1 MAREALNKFLAR
13 GASLLWAIRGVAN
26 PRHSPSYGCGLRLA
40 AHPKPGRATSREL
53 IQRFPRHL
61 KSWRDLW
68 QHRTRSLLVVLAVA
82 LGLTAAGTVL
92 NAWAL
97 VENATGLGYRASRPV
112 SATLVL
118 DRADAQ
124 ALVLARSQPDIAAA
138 RLRRSVMASAQAGG
152 PARNAVVVALDDF
165 DNADI
170 ARLRAESPAWPPSDA
185 GLWIERSSLDF
196 AGAAV
201 GEPVSLRLAG
211 AETRSVDIRGL
222 VRDVSLAPG
231 WMENLVYLYGSEAT
245 LTRLGAPAG
254 FDELQVRVRD
264 ERATRADVRR
274 IAAALQARLTSAGY
288 AVKNIDVPEPGQHIH
303 AAQMDSLLMTQGA
316 FGVMALVACGF
327 LVVNLVAAML
337 AGQTREIAVM
347 KVLGGSPRQIGSM
360 VLAQAGMLGLLACV
374 IALPAALWLGRV
386 YGGLKAELLNFPLD
400 GIATP
405 AWAVALQLAVG
416 LALPVAAA
424 ALPVR
429 AALRRPVGEALRDI
443 GITREGQALS
453 LQRGA
458 LAARLVPWLGGW
470 ARPLLLSVGN
480 AFRRHQRMLLTVLA
494 LASGGAVYLGAA
506 NLRSAVRGSVDE
518 LFCAQGYQLQMRVAA
533 TSAARLEALAGEVP
547 GIAAA
552 EAWRGLR
559 TQLGSE
565 PLTLL
570 GVPARGRLLTP
581 RLIEGRW
588 LAEGGANELVVT
600 RLLQRQ
606 QPALAV
612 GSTHRIAERDW
623 TVVGLVDSGPQALAY
638 TSRATLDALA
648 GNDLATSLALKLD
661 SPGLPVALLD
671 AARALREALGEA
683 GIAVAGSQSQA
694 ENRRV
699 IEDHLL
705 MVVDFLG
712 GMGLV
717 MIAVGAM
724 GLASTMGLAVLER
737 RREIGVLRAIGARNG
752 AVLALV
758 QVEGLTLVAL
768 AWGVSLP
775 LALPISALL
784 EAAFGRI
791 MFSVPW
797 RLVPSAGVA
806 FGWLGLMA
814 LISLV
819 ACALPARRALR
830 IPAAQAL
837 AYN

>member
-1 MAREALNKFLAR
+1 MTR
-13 GASLLWAIRGVAN
+13 
-26 PRHSPSYGCGLRLA
+26 
-40 AHPKPGRATSREL
+40 SR
-53 IQRFPRHL
+53 
-61 KSWRDLW
+61 KTWRDLW

-97 VENATGLGYRASRPV
+97 VERATDDGYRASQPV

-118 DRADAQ
+118 DRADAR
-124 ALVLARSQPDIAAA
+124 ALALAKARPDIAAA
-138 RLRRSVMASAQAGG
+138 RLRRSTMAAVQANGRS
-152 PARNAVVVALDDF
+152 RNAVVIALDDF
-165 DNADI
+165 QRADI
-170 ARLRAESPAWPPSDA
+170 ARLRAESGAWPPGDD
-185 GLWIERSSLDF
+185 GLWMERSSLDF
-196 AGAAV
+196 SGANV
-201 GEPVSLRLAG
+201 GEAVSLRLAG
-211 AETRSVDIRGL
+211 AETASVDIQGL
-222 VRDVSLAPG
+222 VRDVSQAPG
-231 WMENLVYLYGSEAT
+231 WMENLVYLYGSGAT
-245 LTRLGAPAG
+245 LTRLGAPPG
-254 FDELQVRVRD
+254 FNELQVRVRD
-264 ERATRADVRR
+264 ERATRVEVRA
-274 IAAALQARLTSAGY
+274 IVDALKAELTSAGY
-288 AVKNIDVPEPGQHIH
+288 TIKGVDVPEPGQHIH

-316 FGVMALVACGF
+316 FGVLALLACGF

-347 KVLGGSPRQIGSM
+347 KVLGGSPTQIGAM
-360 VLAQAGMLGLLACV
+360 VLAQAGALGLLASA
-374 IALPAALWLGRV
+374 IAIPAALWLGRI

-405 AWAVALQLAVG
+405 AWAVALQLGVG
-416 LALPVAAA
+416 LALPLAAA

-429 AALRRPVGEALRDI
+429 TALRRPVGEALRDI
-443 GITREGQALS
+443 GITREGQALG

-458 LAARLVPWLGGW
+458 FAARLVPLLGGW

-480 AFRRHQRMLLTVLA
+480 AFRRRQRMLLTVLA

-506 NLRSAVRGSVDE
+506 NLRSAVRGSVDD
-518 LFCAQGYQLQMRVAA
+518 LFDAQRYQLQVRVAA
-533 TSAARLEALAGEVP
+533 PSPAARLEALALEGP

-559 TQLGSE
+559 TSLGTE

-570 GVPARGRLLTP
+570 GVPSTGRLLAP
-581 RLIEGRW
+581 RMVQGRW
-588 LAEGGANELVVT
+588 LGEGAVQELVVS

-606 QPALAV
+606 QPALVV
-612 GSTHRIAERDW
+612 GSKHRIVDRDW
-623 TVVGLVDSGPQALAY
+623 TIVGLVEAGPQALAY

-648 GNDLATSLALKLD
+648 GNELATSLVLRLERPD
-661 SPGLPVALLD
+661 SPVALLD
-671 AARALREALGEA
+671 AVRQLRESFTEA
-683 GIAVAGSQSQA
+683 GIGVAASQSQA

-712 GMGLV
+712 AMGLV

-752 AVLALV
+752 AILAMV
-758 QVEGLTLVAL
+758 QVEGLTLVGL
-768 AWGVSLP
+768 AWLTSLP

-784 EAAFGRI
+784 EVAFGRI
-791 MFSVPW
+791 MFAVPW
-797 RLVPSAGVA
+797 RLVPSAATA

-814 LISLV
+814 VISLL

-830 IPAAQAL
+830 IPAVQAL
-837 AYN
+837 SYN

>member
-1 MAREALNKFLAR
+1 M
-13 GASLLWAIRGVAN
+13 
-26 PRHSPSYGCGLRLA
+26 LR
-40 AHPKPGRATSREL
+40 
-53 IQRFPRHL
+53 FL

-68 QHRTRSLLVVLAVA
+68 QHRARSLLVVLAVA
-82 LGLTAAGTVL
+82 LGLTAAGTIL

-97 VENATGLGYRASRPV
+97 VERATDQGYRTSLPV

-124 ALVLARSQPDIAAA
+124 ALAIAQAQPDIAAA
-138 RLRRSVMASAQAGG
+138 RLRRNVMAAVQANGR
-152 PARNAVVVALDDF
+152 ARNAVVVALDDF
-165 DNADI
+165 QRADI
-170 ARLRAESPAWPPSDA
+170 ARLQSDA
-185 GLWIERSSLDF
+185 PPGPPADGSLWIERSSLDF
-196 AGAAV
+196 SGASV
-201 GEPVSLRLAG
+201 GEPISLRLAG
-211 AETRSVDIRGL
+211 AETQPVDITGL

-231 WMENLVYLYGSEAT
+231 WMENLVYLYATEPT

-254 FDELQVRVRD
+254 FNELQLRVRD
-264 ERATRADVRR
+264 EHATRAAVRGVVD
-274 IAAALQARLTSAGY
+274 ALKARLTAAGY
-288 AVKNIDVPEPGQHIH
+288 TVRSVDVPEPGQHIH

-316 FGVMALVACGF
+316 FGLLALLACAF

-337 AGQTREIAVM
+337 AGQTREMAVM
-347 KVLGGSPRQIGSM
+347 KVLGGSPAQIGTM
-360 VLAQAGMLGLLACV
+360 VLAQAGALGLLASL
-374 IALPAALWLGRV
+374 IALPAALWLGRA

-405 AWAVALQLAVG
+405 AWSVALQLAVG
-416 LALPVAAA
+416 IALPLAAA

-429 AALRRPVGEALRDI
+429 LALRRPVGEALRDI
-443 GITREGQALS
+443 GITRGGQALS
-453 LQRGA
+453 VRRGA
-458 LAARLVPWLGGW
+458 LAARLVPYLGGW

-480 AFRRHQRMLLTVLA
+480 AFRRRQRMLLTVLA

-506 NLRSAVRGSVDE
+506 NLRSAVRGSVDD
-518 LFCAQGYQLQMRVAA
+518 LFVAQRYQLQVRVAA
-533 TSAARLEALAGEVP
+533 PVAFSRLEALAADVP
-547 GIAAA
+547 GVASA

-559 TQLGSE
+559 TSLGSE

-570 GVPARGRLLTP
+570 GLPPTSQMLTP
-581 RLIEGRW
+581 RLLEGRW
-588 LAEGGANELVVT
+588 LRNDGELVVS
-600 RLLQRQ
+600 RLLSKQ
-606 QPALAV
+606 QPALSV
-612 GSTHRIAERDW
+612 GSTHRMADRDW

-638 TSRATLDALA
+638 TSRATLDTLA
-648 GNDLATSLALKLD
+648 GNDLATSLVLRLESPD
-661 SPGLPVALLD
+661 SPIALLD
-671 AARALREALGEA
+671 AVQHLREALAEA
-683 GIAVAGSQSQA
+683 GTGIASSQSQA

-699 IEDHLL
+699 VEDHLL

-712 GMGLV
+712 AMGLV

-737 RREIGVLRAIGARNG
+737 QREIGVLRAIGARDG
-752 AVLALV
+752 AILGLI
-758 QVEGLTLVAL
+758 QIEGLTIVVL
-768 AWGVSLP
+768 AWLTSLP
-775 LALPISALL
+775 LSLPISALL

-814 LISLV
+814 LISLL

>member
-1 MAREALNKFLAR
+1 MLDAR
-13 GASLLWAIRGVAN
+13 
-26 PRHSPSYGCGLRLA
+26 
-40 AHPKPGRATSREL
+40 SR
-53 IQRFPRHL
+53 
-61 KSWRDLW
+61 KTWRDLW
-68 QHRTRSLLVVLAVA
+68 QHRARSGLVVLAVA
-82 LGLTAAGTVL
+82 LGLTAAGTIL

-97 VENATGLGYRASRPV
+97 VERATDLGYRASQPV
-112 SATLVL
+112 SATLLL
-118 DRADAQ
+118 DRADARALALAQ
-124 ALVLARSQPDIAAA
+124 ALPDIAAA
-138 RLRRSVMASAQAGG
+138 RLRRSVMAAVQANGR
-152 PARNAVVVALDDF
+152 ARNAVVVAFDDF
-165 DNADI
+165 QRIDI
-170 ARLRAESPAWPPSDA
+170 GRLQPAASPTDG
-185 GLWIERSSLDF
+185 GLWMERSSLDF
-196 AGAAV
+196 SGAGV

-211 AETRSVDIRGL
+211 GETQSLAIQGL
-222 VRDVSLAPG
+222 VRDVSQAPG

-245 LTRLGAPAG
+245 LTGLGAPAG
-254 FDELQVRVRD
+254 FNELQVRVRD
-264 ERATRADVRR
+264 EHATRADVRR
-274 IAAALQARLTSAGY
+274 IAEALKATLSSAGY
-288 AVKNIDVPEPGQHIH
+288 RVNGVDVPEPGQHIH

-316 FGVMALVACGF
+316 FGLLALLACGF

-347 KVLGGSPRQIGSM
+347 KVLGGSPGQIGAM
-360 VLAQAGMLGLLACV
+360 VLAQAGALGLLASA
-374 IALPAALWLGRV
+374 IAVPAALWLGRV
-386 YGGLKAELLNFPLD
+386 YGGLKAELLNFPLA

-416 LALPVAAA
+416 VALPLAAA

-443 GITREGQALS
+443 GITRDGQALS

-458 LAARLVPWLGGW
+458 LAARLVPHLGGW

-480 AFRRHQRMLLTVLA
+480 AFRRRQRMLLTVLA

-506 NLRSAVRGSVDE
+506 NLRSAVQGSVDD
-518 LFCAQGYQLQMRVAA
+518 LFNAQRYQVQLRVGAPTPA
-533 TSAARLEALAGEVP
+533 PRLEALAANVP
-547 GIAAA
+547 GVAAA
-552 EAWRGLR
+552 EAWRSMRATGLA
-559 TQLGSE
+559 E
-565 PLTLL
+565 PVTLL
-570 GVPARGRLLTP
+570 GLPAGSRLLTP
-581 RLIEGRW
+581 RLLDGRW
-588 LAEGGANELVVT
+588 LAEGDARELVVS
-600 RLLQRQ
+600 RLLQKQ
-606 QPALAV
+606 QPALTV
-612 GSTHRIAERDW
+612 GSTHRLAGQDW

-648 GNDLATSLALKLD
+648 GNDLATSLVLRLATPS
-661 SPGLPVALLD
+661 SPIALLD
-671 AARALREALGEA
+671 AVQQLREVLAEA
-683 GIAVAGSQSQA
+683 GITVAASQSQA

-699 IEDHLL
+699 VEDHLL

-712 GMGLV
+712 AMGLV

-737 RREIGVLRAIGARNG
+737 QREIGVLRAIGARDG
-752 AVLALV
+752 AILAV
-758 QVEGLTLVAL
+758 IQVEGLTLVMLSWL
-768 AWGVSLP
+768 ASLP
-775 LALPISALL
+775 LSLPISALL

-797 RLVPSAGVA
+797 RLVPSAGAA

>member
-1 MAREALNKFLAR
+1 MLRALK
-13 GASLLWAIRGVAN
+13 
-26 PRHSPSYGCGLRLA
+26 
-40 AHPKPGRATSREL
+40 T
-53 IQRFPRHL
+53 
-61 KSWRDLW
+61 WRDLW
-68 QHRTRSLLVVLAVA
+68 QHRARSVLVVLAVA
-82 LGLTAAGTVL
+82 LGLMAAGTIL

-97 VENATGLGYRASRPV
+97 VERATDLGYRTSLPV

-118 DRADAQ
+118 DRADAH
-124 ALVLARSQPDIAAA
+124 ALTIAKAQPDIAAA
-138 RLRRSVMASAQAGG
+138 RLRRSVMAAVQANGRS
-152 PARNAVVVALDDF
+152 RNAVVMALDDF
-165 DNADI
+165 QRADI
-170 ARLRAESPAWPPSDA
+170 GRLQLDTSPLED

-196 AGAAV
+196 SGASV
-201 GEPVSLRLAG
+201 GEPVSLKLAG
-211 AETRSVDIRGL
+211 GQTQSVDLRGL
-222 VRDVSLAPG
+222 VRDVSQAPG
-231 WMENLVYLYGSEAT
+231 WMENLVYLYGSEAA
-245 LTRLGAPAG
+245 LTRLGAPPG
-254 FDELQVRVRD
+254 FNELQVRVRD
-264 ERATRADVRR
+264 EHPTRAEVRR
-274 IAAALQARLTSAGY
+274 SVDALKDKLSAAGY
-288 AVKNIDVPEPGQHIH
+288 TVRNVDVPEPGQHIH

-316 FGVMALVACGF
+316 FGLLALLACGF
-327 LVVNLVAAML
+327 LVVNLVSAML

-347 KVLGGSPRQIGSM
+347 KVLGGSPRQIGAM
-360 VLAQAGMLGLLACV
+360 VLAQAGALGLLASA
-374 IALPAALWLGRV
+374 IALPAALWLGRL

-405 AWAVALQLAVG
+405 VWAVALQLAVG
-416 LALPVAAA
+416 LALPLAAA

-429 AALRRPVGEALRDI
+429 AALSRPVGEALRDI

-458 LAARLVPWLGGW
+458 FAARLVPLLGGW

-480 AFRRHQRMLLTVLA
+480 AFRRRQRMLLTVLA
-494 LASGGAVYLGAA
+494 LAIGGAVYLGAA
-506 NLRSAVRGSVDE
+506 NLRSAVRGSVDD
-518 LFCAQGYQLQMRVAA
+518 LFVAQRYQVQIRVGAPTPAA
-533 TSAARLEALAGEVP
+533 KLEALAADVP
-547 GIAAA
+547 GVAAA

-570 GVPARGRLLTP
+570 GVSGRLLSP

-588 LAEGGANELVVT
+588 FGVDGELVVS

-606 QPALAV
+606 QPALTV
-612 GSTHRIAERDW
+612 GSKHRIADHDW
-623 TVVGLVDSGPQALAY
+623 TIVGLVDAGPQAMAY
-638 TSRATLDALA
+638 TSRATLDVLA
-648 GNDLATSLALKLD
+648 GNDLATSLVLRLD
-661 SPGLPVALLD
+661 RPGSPIALLD
-671 AARALREALGEA
+671 AVQQLREAFSEA
-683 GIAVAGSQSQA
+683 GIAIAASQSQA

-699 IEDHLL
+699 VEDHLL

-712 GMGLV
+712 AMGIV

-752 AVLALV
+752 AILALI

-768 AWGVSLP
+768 AWLASLP
-775 LALPISALL
+775 LALPLSALL

-797 RLVPSAGVA
+797 RLVPSVA
-806 FGWLGLMA
+806 TALGWLGLMA
-814 LISLV
+814 LISLI

>member
-1 MAREALNKFLAR
+1 M
-13 GASLLWAIRGVAN
+13 
-26 PRHSPSYGCGLRLA
+26 LRA
-40 AHPKPGRATSREL
+40 
-53 IQRFPRHL
+53 L

-68 QHRTRSLLVVLAVA
+68 QHRARSLLVVLAVA
-82 LGLTAAGTVL
+82 LGLTAAGTIL
-92 NAWAL
+92 NAWTL
-97 VENATGLGYRASRPV
+97 VERATDQGYSASLPV

-124 ALVLARSQPDIAAA
+124 ALALAKAQPQVAAA
-138 RLRRSVMASAQAGG
+138 RLRRSVMAAVQANGRS
-152 PARNAVVVALDDF
+152 RNAVVIAFDDF
-165 DNADI
+165 QRADI
-170 ARLRAESPAWPPSDA
+170 GRLQLDTPPMDG

-196 AGAAV
+196 SGASV
-201 GEPVSLRLAG
+201 GEPVSLRAAG
-211 AETRSVDIRGL
+211 AETVPVDIRGL
-222 VRDVSLAPG
+222 VRDVSQAPG
-231 WMENLVYLYGSEAT
+231 WMENLVYLYGTAAT

-254 FDELQVRVRD
+254 FNELQFRMRD
-264 ERATRADVRR
+264 EHATRTDVR
-274 IAAALQARLTSAGY
+274 AVVDSLKAALIAGGY
-288 AVKNIDVPEPGQHIH
+288 VVKSVDVPEPGQHIH

-316 FGVMALVACGF
+316 FGLLALLACGF

-347 KVLGGSPRQIGSM
+347 KVLGGSPGQIGAM
-360 VLAQAGMLGLLACV
+360 VLAQAGALGLLASA
-374 IALPAALWLGRV
+374 IALPLALWLGRL

-405 AWAVALQLAVG
+405 AWGVTMQLAVG
-416 LALPVAAA
+416 LALPLAAA

-429 AALRRPVGEALRDI
+429 TALRRPVGEALRDI
-443 GITREGQALS
+443 GITREGRPLS

-458 LAARLVPWLGGW
+458 LAARLVPLLGGW

-480 AFRRHQRMLLTVLA
+480 AFRRRQRMLLTVLA

-506 NLRSAVRGSVDE
+506 NLRSAVRGSVDD
-518 LFCAQGYQLQMRVAA
+518 LFDAQRFQLQVRVATPSPA
-533 TSAARLEALAGEVP
+533 TKLEALAQQVP
-547 GIAAA
+547 GVAAA

-559 TQLGSE
+559 TSLGAE

-570 GVPARGRLLTP
+570 GVPPSGRLLAP
-581 RLIEGRW
+581 RLLEGRW
-588 LAEGGANELVVT
+588 LAGDGELVVS

-606 QPALAV
+606 QPALTV
-612 GSTHRIAERDW
+612 GSHQRIAERDW
-623 TVVGLVDSGPQALAY
+623 TVVGLVDAGPQALAY

-648 GNDLATSLALKLD
+648 GNELATSLVLKLD
-661 SPGLPVALLD
+661 RPASPVALLD
-671 AARALREALGEA
+671 AVQQLRASLTEA
-683 GIAVAGSQSQA
+683 GIGVAASQSQA
-694 ENRRV
+694 DNRRV
-699 IEDHLL
+699 VEDHLL

-712 GMGLV
+712 AMGLV

-737 RREIGVLRAIGARNG
+737 RREIGVLRAIGARDG
-752 AVLALV
+752 AILAMV
-758 QVEGLTLVAL
+758 QVEGLTLVVL
-768 AWGVSLP
+768 AWLTSLP

-784 EAAFGRI
+784 EVAFGRI

-797 RLVPSAGVA
+797 RLLPSPATA

-814 LISLV
+814 LISLI

-837 AYN
+837 AYA

>member
-1 MAREALNKFLAR
+1 M
-13 GASLLWAIRGVAN
+13 
-26 PRHSPSYGCGLRLA
+26 LRA
-40 AHPKPGRATSREL
+40 
-53 IQRFPRHL
+53 L

-68 QHRTRSLLVVLAVA
+68 QHRARSVLVVLAVA
-82 LGLTAAGTVL
+82 LGLMAAGTIL

-97 VENATGLGYRASRPV
+97 VERATDLGYRASLPV

-118 DRADAQ
+118 DRADARALAIAQ
-124 ALVLARSQPDIAAA
+124 AQPDVAAA
-138 RLRRSVMASAQAGG
+138 RLRRSVMAAVLANGRG
-152 PARNAVVVALDDF
+152 RNAIVVSLDDYQR
-165 DNADI
+165 NDI
-170 ARLRAESPAWPPSDA
+170 ARLRAESSVWPPADE

-196 AGAAV
+196 SGASV
-201 GEPVSLRLAG
+201 GEPVSVKLAG
-211 AETRSVDIRGL
+211 AETQSVDIRGL
-222 VRDVSLAPG
+222 VRDVSQAPS
-231 WMENLVYLYGSEAT
+231 WMENLVYLYASEAT
-245 LTRLGAPAG
+245 LTRLGAPPG
-254 FDELQVRVRD
+254 FNELQVRMRD
-264 ERATRADVRR
+264 EHPTRAEVRR
-274 IAAALQARLTSAGY
+274 GADALKNKLVAAGY
-288 AVKNIDVPEPGQHIH
+288 TVKGVDVPEPGQHIH

-316 FGVMALVACGF
+316 FGVLALLACGF
-327 LVVNLVAAML
+327 LVVNLVSAML
-337 AGQTREIAVM
+337 AGQAREIAVM
-347 KVLGGSPRQIGSM
+347 KVLGGSPRQIAAM
-360 VLAQAGMLGLLACV
+360 VLAQAGALGLLASL
-374 IALPAALWLGRV
+374 IAVPLALWLGRI

-416 LALPVAAA
+416 LALPLAAA

-429 AALRRPVGEALRDI
+429 AALRRSVGETLRDI

-458 LAARLVPWLGGW
+458 LATRLVPLLGGW

-480 AFRRHQRMLLTVLA
+480 AFRRRQRMLLTVLA
-494 LASGGAVYLGAA
+494 LAAGGAVYLGAA
-506 NLRSAVRGSVDE
+506 NLRSAVRGSVDD
-518 LFCAQGYQLQMRVAA
+518 LFSAQHYQVQVRVGTPQPAA
-533 TSAARLEALAGEVP
+533 KLEALAREVP
-547 GIAAA
+547 GVAGA

-559 TQLGSE
+559 TALGSE

-570 GVPARGRLLTP
+570 GVPAAGQLLQP

-588 LAEGGANELVVT
+588 LADGTAHELVVS

-606 QPALAV
+606 QAALTV
-612 GSTHRIAERDW
+612 GSQHRIAEQDW
-623 TVVGLVDSGPQALAY
+623 TVVGLVDAGPQAIAY
-638 TSRATLDALA
+638 TSRAALDALA
-648 GNDLATSLALKLD
+648 GNDLATSVVLRLDRPD
-661 SPGLPVALLD
+661 SPIALLE
-671 AARALREALGEA
+671 AVRQLREVFTEA
-683 GIAVAGSQSQA
+683 GIAIAASQSQT

-699 IEDHLL
+699 VEDHLL

-712 GMGLV
+712 AMGIV

-737 RREIGVLRAIGARNG
+737 RREIGVLRAIGARDG
-752 AVLALV
+752 AILAMV

-768 AWGVSLP
+768 AWLASLP
-775 LALPISALL
+775 LALPLSALL
-784 EAAFGRI
+784 EVAFGRI

-797 RLVPSAGVA
+797 RLVPSAATA

-814 LISLV
+814 LISLL

>member
-1 MAREALNKFLAR
+1 MCDMHDRR
-13 GASLLWAIRGVAN
+13 V
-26 PRHSPSYGCGLRLA
+26 
-40 AHPKPGRATSREL
+40 
-53 IQRFPRHL
+53 L

-68 QHRTRSLLVVLAVA
+68 QHRTRSVLVVLAVA

-97 VENATGLGYRASRPV
+97 VERATDDGYRASRPV

-124 ALVLARSQPDIAAA
+124 ALALAKAQPDIAAA
-138 RLRRSVMASAQAGG
+138 RLRRSLMASAQAGG

-170 ARLRAESPAWPPSDA
+170 ARLRAESPNWPPSGA

-196 AGAAV
+196 SGASV
-201 GEPVSLRLAG
+201 GEPVSLRLGG
-211 AETRSVDIRGL
+211 ANEMQSVDIRGL

-254 FDELQVRVRD
+254 FNELQVRVRD
-264 ERATRADVRR
+264 EHATRADVRR
-274 IAAALQARLTSAGY
+274 IAAALQAKLSSAGY
-288 AVKNIDVPEPGQHIH
+288 TVKTIDVPEPGQHIH

-316 FGVMALVACGF
+316 FGLMALVACGF

-347 KVLGGSPRQIGSM
+347 KVLGGSPRQIGAM
-360 VLAQAGMLGLLACV
+360 VLAQAGALGLLAC
-374 IALPAALWLGRV
+374 ILALPAALWLGRV

-416 LALPVAAA
+416 LALPLAAA

-443 GITREGQALS
+443 GITREGRALS

-458 LAARLVPWLGGW
+458 LAARLVPLLGGW

-480 AFRRHQRMLLTVLA
+480 AFRRRQRMLLTVLA

-506 NLRSAVRGSVDE
+506 NLRSAVRGSVDD
-518 LFCAQGYQLQMRVAA
+518 LFAAQGYQLQLRVAA
-533 TSAARLEALAGEVP
+533 TPAARLEALAREAP

-559 TQLGSE
+559 TQAGSE

-570 GVPARGRLLTP
+570 GVPAQGRLLTP
-581 RLIEGRW
+581 RMTEGRW
-588 LAEGGANELVVT
+588 LGDGAANELVVT
-600 RLLQRQ
+600 RLLARQ

-612 GSTHRIAERDW
+612 GSTHRIADRDW
-623 TVVGLVDSGPQALAY
+623 TVVGLFDGGPQALAF
-638 TSRATLDALA
+638 TSRTTLDAMA
-648 GNDLATSLALKLD
+648 GNDLATSLALKLESPD
-661 SPGLPVALLD
+661 SPVALLD
-671 AARALREALGEA
+671 AARALREVLGEA
-683 GIAVAGSQSQA
+683 GVAVAGSQSRA

-737 RREIGVLRAIGARNG
+737 RREIGVLRAIGARDG
-752 AVLALV
+752 AILALI

-768 AWGVSLP
+768 AWLASLP

-784 EAAFGRI
+784 EVAFGRI

-797 RLVPSAGVA
+797 RLVPSAATA

-814 LISLV
+814 VISLI

>member
-1 MAREALNKFLAR
+1 MTKVF
-13 GASLLWAIRGVAN
+13 
-26 PRHSPSYGCGLRLA
+26 
-40 AHPKPGRATSREL
+40 KT
-53 IQRFPRHL
+53 
-61 KSWRDLW
+61 WRDLW
-68 QHRTRSLLVVLAVA
+68 QHRARSLLVVLAVA
-82 LGLTAAGTVL
+82 LGLTAAGTIL
-92 NAWAL
+92 NAWTL
-97 VENATGLGYRASRPV
+97 VERATDQGYSASLPV

-124 ALVLARSQPDIAAA
+124 ALALGKALPQVAAA
-138 RLRRSVMASAQAGG
+138 RLRRSVMAAVQANGQS
-152 PARNAVVVALDDF
+152 RNAVVIALDDF
-165 DNADI
+165 QRADI
-170 ARLRAESPAWPPSDA
+170 GRLQLDTPPIDG

-196 AGAAV
+196 SGASV
-201 GEPVSLRLAG
+201 GEPVALRVAG
-211 AETRSVDIRGL
+211 TETLPVDIRGL
-222 VRDVSLAPG
+222 VRDVSQAPG
-231 WMENLVYLYGSEAT
+231 WMENLVYLYGSEAM

-254 FDELQVRVRD
+254 FNELQFRMRD
-264 ERATRADVRR
+264 EHATRADVR
-274 IAAALQARLTSAGY
+274 AVVDTLKAALIAGGY
-288 AVKNIDVPEPGQHIH
+288 VVKSVDVPEPGQHIH

-316 FGVMALVACGF
+316 FGLLALLACCF

-347 KVLGGSPRQIGSM
+347 KVLGGSPGQIGAM
-360 VLAQAGMLGLLACV
+360 VLAQAGALGLLASA
-374 IALPAALWLGRV
+374 IALPLALWLGRL

-405 AWAVALQLAVG
+405 AWGVTMQLAVG
-416 LALPVAAA
+416 LALPLAAA

-429 AALRRPVGEALRDI
+429 TALRRPVGEALRDI
-443 GITREGQALS
+443 GITREGRPLS

-458 LAARLVPWLGGW
+458 LAARLVPLLGGW

-480 AFRRHQRMLLTVLA
+480 AFRRRQRMLLTVLA

-506 NLRSAVRGSVDE
+506 NLRSAVRGSVDD
-518 LFCAQGYQLQMRVAA
+518 LFDAQRFQLQVRVAA
-533 TSAARLEALAGEVP
+533 PSPAGKLEALALDVP
-547 GIAAA
+547 GITAA

-559 TQLGSE
+559 TSLGAE

-570 GVPARGRLLTP
+570 GVPSAGRLLAP

-588 LAEGGANELVVT
+588 LAGDGELVVS

-606 QPALAV
+606 QPSLIV
-612 GSTHRIAERDW
+612 GSHHRIAERDW
-623 TVVGLVDSGPQALAY
+623 TVVGLVDAGPQALAY

-648 GNDLATSLALKLD
+648 GNELATSLVLKLD
-661 SPGLPVALLD
+661 RPASPVALLD
-671 AARALREALGEA
+671 AVQQLRASLTEA
-683 GIAVAGSQSQA
+683 GIGVAASQSQA
-694 ENRRV
+694 DNRRV
-699 IEDHLL
+699 VEDHLL

-712 GMGLV
+712 AMGLV

-737 RREIGVLRAIGARNG
+737 RREIGVLRAIGARDS
-752 AVLALV
+752 AILAMV
-758 QVEGLTLVAL
+758 QVEGLTLVVL
-768 AWGVSLP
+768 AWLTSLP

-784 EAAFGRI
+784 EVAFGRI

-797 RLVPSAGVA
+797 RLLPSPATA

-814 LISLV
+814 LISLI

-837 AYN
+837 AYA

>member
-1 MAREALNKFLAR
+1 MTR
-13 GASLLWAIRGVAN
+13 
-26 PRHSPSYGCGLRLA
+26 
-40 AHPKPGRATSREL
+40 SR
-53 IQRFPRHL
+53 
-61 KSWRDLW
+61 KTWRDLW

-82 LGLTAAGTVL
+82 LGLTAAGTIL

-97 VENATGLGYRASRPV
+97 VERATDDGYRASQPV

-118 DRADAQ
+118 DHADVR
-124 ALVLARSQPDIAAA
+124 VLALAKARPDIAAA
-138 RLRRSVMASAQAGG
+138 RLRRSVMAAVQANGRS
-152 PARNAVVVALDDF
+152 RNAVVIALDDF
-165 DNADI
+165 QRADI
-170 ARLRAESPAWPPSDA
+170 ARLRAESSHWPPGA
-185 GLWIERSSLDF
+185 EGLWMERSSLDF
-196 AGAAV
+196 SGASV

-211 AETRSVDIRGL
+211 AETVSVDIQGL
-222 VRDVSLAPG
+222 VRDVSQAPG
-231 WMENLVYLYGSEAT
+231 WMENLVYLYGSEVT

-254 FDELQVRVRD
+254 FNELQVRVRD
-264 ERATRADVRR
+264 GRPTRAEVRA
-274 IAAALQARLTSAGY
+274 IVDALKTDLTAAGY
-288 AVKNIDVPEPGQHIH
+288 MVKGIDVPEPGQHIH

-316 FGVMALVACGF
+316 FGVLALLACGL

-347 KVLGGSPRQIGSM
+347 TVLGGSRTQIAAM
-360 VLAQAGMLGLLACV
+360 VLAQAGALGLLASV
-374 IALPAALWLGRV
+374 LAIPAALWLGRI

-405 AWAVALQLAVG
+405 AWAVALQLAIG
-416 LALPVAAA
+416 LALPLAAA

-443 GITREGQALS
+443 GITRAGQALS
-453 LQRGA
+453 LRRGTFT
-458 LAARLVPWLGGW
+458 ARLVPLLGGW

-480 AFRRHQRMLLTVLA
+480 AFRRRQRMLLTVLA

-506 NLRSAVRGSVDE
+506 NLRSAVRGSVDD
-518 LFCAQGYQLQMRVAA
+518 LFDAQRYQLQVRVAVP
-533 TSAARLEALAGEVP
+533 SPAARLEALALEVP

-552 EAWRGLR
+552 QAWRGLR
-559 TQLGSE
+559 TSLGPE

-570 GVPARGRLLTP
+570 GLPSAGRFLVPRVV
-581 RLIEGRW
+581 EGRW
-588 LAEGGANELVVT
+588 LGDGGAQELVIS

-606 QPALAV
+606 QPSLTV
-612 GSTHRIAERDW
+612 GSKHRIADRDW
-623 TVVGLVDSGPQALAY
+623 TVAGVVEAGPQALAY

-648 GNDLATSLALKLD
+648 GNELATSLVLRLERPN
-661 SPGLPVALLD
+661 STVALLD
-671 AARALREALGEA
+671 AARQLRERFTEA
-683 GIAVAGSQSQA
+683 GIDIAASQSQA

-699 IEDHLL
+699 VEDHML

-712 GMGLV
+712 AMGLV

-737 RREIGVLRAIGARNG
+737 RREIGVLRAIGARDG
-752 AVLALV
+752 AILAMV

-768 AWGVSLP
+768 AWLASLP

-791 MFSVPW
+791 MFAVPW
-797 RLVPSAGVA
+797 QLVPGPGTALV
-806 FGWLGLMA
+806 WLGLMA
-814 LISLV
+814 LISLL

-837 AYN
+837 AYS